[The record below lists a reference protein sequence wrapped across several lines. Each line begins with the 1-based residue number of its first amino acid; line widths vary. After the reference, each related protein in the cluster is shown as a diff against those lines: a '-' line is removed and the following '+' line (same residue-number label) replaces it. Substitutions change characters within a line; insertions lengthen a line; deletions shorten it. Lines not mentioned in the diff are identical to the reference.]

1 MYLWGQSDQLSVNI
15 AWVRIA
21 LANTKSKFVQ
31 KESLMPASAAS
42 VVTLILLSTTSVL
55 SHAGCSPTF
64 TTLFESTQRIVDSI
78 RPDKPGQTRVFAS
91 DGSEFSGAEALWM
104 KGQLRSVL
112 QECAQ
117 GDEGKADA
125 TLRGVNE
132 LLRAHRRS
140 T

>member
-1 MYLWGQSDQLSVNI
+1 MSPSV
-15 AWVRIA
+15 
-21 LANTKSKFVQ
+21 
-31 KESLMPASAAS
+31 ASAVA
-42 VVTLILLSTTSVL
+42 LIFLSTTSTL
-55 SHAGCSPTF
+55 SHAACSPTF

-91 DGSEFSGAEALWM
+91 DGSEFTGAEALWM
-104 KGQLRSVL
+104 KGQLSSVL